1 MVPFASMDVM
11 AYSFE
16 GRATLAKIAG
26 ELGNGREECW
36 RQRAEQ
42 VRQRLIQGLWDPSRH
57 ACFDRDRTGKR
68 LDELIHNNLRCM
80 WHGIFTQEMAD
91 AFIRD
96 HLLNPAEFWTPV
108 PLPSIA
114 VNQPLYHNSEGNSWS
129 GQPQGLTYQ
138 RAIRALENYGHYA
151 EVSLLGQK
159 LFPVLIRNG
168 YKFSQQLIRRRVS
181 HPARRRTVTAR

>member
-16 GRATLAKIAG
+16 GRARWRRSRR
-26 ELGNGREECW
+26 ELGNGREEFW

-42 VRQRLIQGLWDPSRH
+42 VQQRLIQGLWDPSRH

-68 LDELIHNNLRCM
+68 LAELIHNNLRCM
-80 WHGIFTQEMAD
+80 WYGIFTQEMAD
-91 AFIRD
+91 AFIRH

-114 VNQPLYHNSEGNSWS
+114 VNQPLYRNTEGNSWS

-138 RAIRALENYGHYA
+138 RAIRALEDYGHYA
-151 EVSLLGQK
+151 EVSLLGET
-159 LFPVLIRNG
+159 LLPFPIRNG
-168 YKFSQQLIRRRVS
+168 NKFSQQLDSQTGKPSVRRRM
-181 HPARRRTVTAR
+181 VTAR